1 MMPWFKSAVQ
11 FAGEQ
16 EPDICAGDGDGWNW
30 LQPEPALEA
39 TTLPETLVGTM
50 IPVIVPLIE
59 QLIQLAP
66 ENGIE
71 KAPLLLTTIV
81 PDNSALQLG
90 GRVPPAVNRDT
101 SARIT

>member
-1 MMPWFKSAVQ
+1 MMPGFRSAVQ
-11 FAGEQ
+11 LADVQ
-16 EPDICAGDGDGWNW
+16 EPDIRAGDGDGWNW
-30 LQPEPALEA
+30 LQPEPVLEA
-39 TTLPETLVGTM
+39 TTLPETPDGTM

-59 QLIQLAP
+59 QLLQVAP

-81 PDNSALQLG
+81 PADCALQLG
-90 GRVPPAVNRDT
+90 GEPPEVNNDT

>member
-1 MMPWFKSAVQ
+1 MMPGFRSAVQ
-11 FAGEQ
+11 FAEVQ
-16 EPDICAGDGDGWNW
+16 EPDIRAGDGDGWNW
-30 LQPEPALEA
+30 LQPEPELEA
-39 TTLPETLVGTM
+39 TTLPETAVGTM

-59 QLIQLAP
+59 QLLQVAP

-81 PDNSALQLG
+81 PADCALQLG
-90 GRVPPAVNRDT
+90 GPEPPVNKDT